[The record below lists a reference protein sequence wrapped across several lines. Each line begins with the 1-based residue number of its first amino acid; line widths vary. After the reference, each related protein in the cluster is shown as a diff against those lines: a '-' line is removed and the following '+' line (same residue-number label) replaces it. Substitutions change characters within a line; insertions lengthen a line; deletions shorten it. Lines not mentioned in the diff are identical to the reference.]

1 MMSEVVI
8 HLNSETL
15 NIPEILWTIFVYLT
29 FFVYVT
35 VKVFIKQPK
44 TVLRYKSNSIKNYL
58 KAVIAMFCQWVSLSG
73 SVFSNK
79 PNIPC
84 KWCEISFFIKP
95 V

>member
-8 HLNSETL
+8 HLNSETF

-44 TVLRYKSNSIKNYL
+44 TVYDIK
-58 KAVIAMFCQWVSLSG
+58 VIQ
-73 SVFSNK
+73 
-79 PNIPC
+79 
-84 KWCEISFFIKP
+84 
-95 V
+95 